1 MNETEQNNLRQDLNN
16 IYIQRYIAV
25 TSSRSIVSKLEIETV
40 KQKLI
45 EQLNGEL
52 EIRPCNTFL
61 QKMEIK
67 YEEQIDWKLFLID
80 GYNNFCEV
88 TWKFNNKGRE
98 YYCYSCMLN
107 YKNNDI
113 IYDEGRIFKRNY
125 YYGLIIWGIVLGGIL
140 LTILLETLTDK
151 ANQNFSSVD
160 TLILLLSYWGIIP
173 YLVSTLLC
181 KHGRLSDHLACWQS
195 SKHISSIDKTTMKYN
210 KLRSEIGQKD
220 IRQILSSK
228 NTEMFGEC
236 NGALVLDEY
245 LKISQ
250 LEILGICA
258 MKTETHI
265 IITYGR
271 NNIVTVFAGRIKESC
286 VVVSD
291 ISLHV
296 IELGNLQIIND
307 TNIIIKTK

>member
-1 MNETEQNNLRQDLNN
+1 MNETERNILRQGLDD

-25 TSSRSIVSKLEIETV
+25 TSGRLIVNNFEIETV
-40 KQKLI
+40 KQNLM

-61 QKMEIK
+61 YKMEIK
-67 YEEQIDWKLFLID
+67 FEEQIDWNLFLID
-80 GYNNFCEV
+80 GNKHFCEV
-88 TWKFNNKGRE
+88 TWKFNNKGIE

-107 YKNNDI
+107 YENNDI
-113 IYDEGRIFKRNY
+113 IYNEGRIFKRNY
-125 YYGLIIWGIVLGGIL
+125 YYGLIIWSIILGGIL

-151 ANQNFSSVD
+151 ADQNFSSVD
-160 TLILLLSYWGIIP
+160 TLILLLSYWGLIP

-210 KLRSEIGQKD
+210 KLRTEIGQKD
-220 IRQILSSK
+220 IRQFLSSK

-236 NGALVLDEY
+236 NGTLVLDEY
-245 LKISQ
+245 LNISQ
-250 LEILGICA
+250 LEILGMCA

-286 VVVSD
+286 IVFSD
-291 ISLHV
+291 ISLHA
-296 IELGNLQIIND
+296 IKLDNLQIVND
-307 TNIIIKTK
+307 INIIVKTK